1 MKHRPFLDSH
11 EESDES
17 MLNLTPL
24 IDVVFILLITFIL
37 ISPIL
42 KFDRIE
48 LAYAKE
54 QKKEEQLPS
63 QNRNSITIRVFEDN
77 TITINNREVIEKE
90 LLSTL
95 MSLKKNHPKEIPLLF
110 HDKKANFG
118 TYQSIKNAV
127 ETAGFDEMDLLL
139 KP

>member
-37 ISPIL
+37 IAPIL

-48 LAYAKE
+48 LAFAKE